1 LTVHSDVESL
11 LALQTEDQAIGEM
24 EARLAALEPRLR
36 EMDVAH
42 VAAVEAL
49 DRARR
54 AVEAEEGSHREL
66 QTRIAQHKQLHER
79 NIAQLDSVRRMKE
92 ATAAMSQVE
101 QARRILAEE
110 EGALQGISR
119 RLTELRGAVETHER
133 ALAELESQHRTER
146 ETIGEARAEVDGQ
159 LASRRTT
166 RAGSAAK
173 VDRVLLQKYDRIR
186 TVRRD
191 GAIFPLRGPSCG
203 HCDTSVPMQRRNV
216 MAAKGTIEVCE
227 TCGVLM
233 YAAT

>member
-1 LTVHSDVESL
+1 MHSDVESL

-42 VAAVEAL
+42 GAAVETL

-54 AVEAEEGSHREL
+54 AVAAEDGAHREL
-66 QTRIAQHKQLHER
+66 QTRIAQHKLLHER

-110 EGALQGISR
+110 EGALQGINR

-133 ALAELESQHRTER
+133 ALAELESQHRAER

-186 TVRRD
+186 TVRHD

>member
-42 VAAVEAL
+42 AAAVEAL

-54 AVEAEEGSHREL
+54 AVEAEEGAHREL
-66 QTRIAQHKQLHER
+66 QTRIAQHKLLHER

-119 RLTELRGAVETHER
+119 RLTELRGTVETHER
-133 ALAELESQHRTER
+133 ALAELESQHHAER
-146 ETIGEARAEVDGQ
+146 HTIGEARAEVDGQ

-186 TVRRD
+186 TVRHD